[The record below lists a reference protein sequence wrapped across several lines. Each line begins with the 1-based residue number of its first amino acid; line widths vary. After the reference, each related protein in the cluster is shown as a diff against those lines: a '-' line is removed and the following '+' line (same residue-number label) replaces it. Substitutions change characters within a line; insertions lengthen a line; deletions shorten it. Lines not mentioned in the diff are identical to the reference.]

1 VKYHRVVPI
10 GVAASVIVT
19 AFADGGYSPVF
30 VGAAAVVLWWTVLL
44 GIGLGVL
51 PVVRP
56 TRSGAL
62 ALGLLSLFA
71 AFTATSMLWTSDAG
85 QAFDAAVRAAAY
97 AGLFA
102 LVLLSSRRGEVQS
115 WLYGL
120 LIGLLVVA
128 AAALIARLLP
138 DLLGG
143 DRELQRLLPSARGRL
158 SYPIGY
164 WNGLAACMA
173 TATVLL
179 AWLGLAASTT
189 RRRAAACAA
198 LPLPLLVI
206 YLTSS
211 RGGLAATIAG
221 VMTVAIF
228 SVRRSRLPAAAAVL
242 CVALGAGVVAANEA
256 GLWEEFKAPPRA
268 SERIQDDFVANH
280 LISGGGS
287 GRYQFWSAAID
298 AFESQPLRG
307 IGAGGYEAWWYRNA
321 SIPYTLRNAHSL
333 FLETLAELGAIG
345 GLLLAGFLLL
355 SLACA
360 WRCRAGPAAANGT
373 AACAGLVVA
382 AIVSAALDWTWQLP
396 AIFAP
401 AIVACALLTGPA
413 CARRPLPTGAASRPG
428 LAPAL
433 RAVACAFGLVP
444 LLAGATLY
452 LSQSQL
458 EESRAAARAGRLDEA
473 VAAATRSAAIEPWAA
488 SPRLQLALLAEL
500 EGRLRRASAE
510 LSAAIARAPEDWRL
524 WTVRTR
530 LLLRSG
536 DPSQALEALN
546 RARTLY
552 SRSPLL
558 RRDWANP

>member
-1 VKYHRVVPI
+1 VKYRRVVPI
-10 GVAASVIVT
+10 GGAAGVVVT
-19 AFADGGYSPVF
+19 AFADGGYSPAF
-30 VGAAAVVLWWTVLL
+30 VGAAAVVLWWSALL

-51 PVVRP
+51 PLVRP
-56 TRSGAL
+56 TSSGVL
-62 ALGLLSLFA
+62 ALGLLCLFA
-71 AFTATSMLWTSDAG
+71 VFTAASMLWASDAG
-85 QAFDAAVRAAAY
+85 QAFEAAVRAAAY

-102 LVLLSSRRGEVQS
+102 LVLLCSRRDEARS

-128 AAALIARLLP
+128 AAALLARLLP
-138 DLLGG
+138 DLLSG
-143 DRELQRLLPSARGRL
+143 DRELQQLLPSARGRL

-173 TATVLL
+173 AATVLL
-179 AWLGLAASTT
+179 AWLGLAASTAK
-189 RRRAAACAA
+189 RRAAAWAA

-211 RGGLAATIAG
+211 RGGLAAAIAG

-228 SVRRSRLPAAAAVL
+228 SVRRSWLPAAAAVL
-242 CVALGAGVVAANEA
+242 CAVLGAGVLAASEA
-256 GLWEEFKAPPRA
+256 GLWKEFKASPRA
-268 SERIQDDFVANH
+268 SERIRDDFVTNH
-280 LISGGGS
+280 LISGSGS
-287 GRYQFWSAAID
+287 GRYQFWSAAVD

-360 WRCRAGPAAANGT
+360 WRCRADSGGANGT
-373 AACAGLVVA
+373 AACAGLVA
-382 AIVSAALDWTWQLP
+382 AAMVSAALDWTWQLP
-396 AIFAP
+396 ATFAP

-413 CARRPLPTGAASRPG
+413 CTRRALQAGAASRPS
-428 LAPAL
+428 LAPTT
-433 RAVACAFGLVP
+433 RAAACAFCLVP
-444 LLAGATLY
+444 LLAGAILY

-473 VAAATRSAAIEPWAA
+473 VAAAARSAAIEPWAA
-488 SPRLQLALLAEL
+488 PPRLQLALLAEL
-500 EGRLRRASAE
+500 EGRFKEAQAE

-536 DPSQALEALN
+536 DPSQALRAMN

-552 SRSPLL
+552 PRSPLL
-558 RRDWANP
+558 RRDRANP